1 MNKDSQKQKLDY
13 KKLGFKAGLE
23 VHQQLNTKKLFCDC
37 DSRLIEKDKPD
48 YVFSRKFNLSASEF
62 GIIDEAALQEF
73 EKEKDFE
80 YHYFDSV
87 NCLVEADEEPPHS
100 VNKEALTVAIQI
112 SLMVNAGIFSEVI
125 GMRKIVIDGSNVSGF
140 QRTTLI
146 SEGGT
151 IQLKGKKIGVQAVVL
166 EEDSARKIEGNDDK
180 TIYNLDRLG
189 IPLIEFTT
197 NPELETPEEVKE
209 CALKMGEFLR
219 RTGKCNRGLGS
230 IRQDLN
236 ISIKDGARTELK
248 GVQEVDLIETF
259 VDREITRQIR
269 LNELKKELE
278 KRKIGSG
285 NFEDSLTF
293 DLADVF
299 LKTRSSMVKKSLD
312 KKENVFAFKLPL
324 FKGLLGFE
332 VQPDRRFATELADVV
347 KVKTG
352 LKGLLHSDE
361 LPNYGIEAS
370 EIKKVREVLECKE
383 NDAFILILGN
393 EEKAVLA
400 IKSIK
405 ERCLTALK
413 GTPNETRQALE
424 NGNSKY
430 LRPMAGSARMYLE
443 TDLKPVR
450 LSEKLI
456 SEIKKEIPLSVEERV
471 KLYSSKGLSS
481 KLAEQMKLNNYAV
494 FFESLL
500 KKGFNA
506 TTVAVFLLD
515 SLKEIERNG
524 YDTLVLTEDKI
535 EELLL
540 AEKEGLVLKENLKT
554 LTIKTIAFP
563 NKNVQE
569 LISLVQQKT
578 GAEDV
583 EKVIDSVIS
592 KNKDFIEKQGHRA
605 VNALMGQAMKELKG
619 KASAKELAKMIEKKI
634 S

>member
-151 IQLKGKKIGVQAVVL
+151 IQLKGKKIGVHAVVL

-259 VDREITRQIR
+259 VEREITRQIR
-269 LNELKKELE
+269 LNELKK
-278 KRKIGSG
+278 
-285 NFEDSLTF
+285 
-293 DLADVF
+293 
-299 LKTRSSMVKKSLD
+299 
-312 KKENVFAFKLPL
+312 
-324 FKGLLGFE
+324 
-332 VQPDRRFATELADVV
+332 
-347 KVKTG
+347 
-352 LKGLLHSDE
+352 
-361 LPNYGIEAS
+361 
-370 EIKKVREVLECKE
+370 
-383 NDAFILILGN
+383 
-393 EEKAVLA
+393 
-400 IKSIK
+400 
-405 ERCLTALK
+405 
-413 GTPNETRQALE
+413 
-424 NGNSKY
+424 
-430 LRPMAGSARMYLE
+430 
-443 TDLKPVR
+443 
-450 LSEKLI
+450 
-456 SEIKKEIPLSVEERV
+456 
-471 KLYSSKGLSS
+471 
-481 KLAEQMKLNNYAV
+481 
-494 FFESLL
+494 
-500 KKGFNA
+500 
-506 TTVAVFLLD
+506 
-515 SLKEIERNG
+515 
-524 YDTLVLTEDKI
+524 
-535 EELLL
+535 
-540 AEKEGLVLKENLKT
+540 
-554 LTIKTIAFP
+554 
-563 NKNVQE
+563 
-569 LISLVQQKT
+569 
-578 GAEDV
+578 
-583 EKVIDSVIS
+583 
-592 KNKDFIEKQGHRA
+592 
-605 VNALMGQAMKELKG
+605 
-619 KASAKELAKMIEKKI
+619 
-634 S
+634 